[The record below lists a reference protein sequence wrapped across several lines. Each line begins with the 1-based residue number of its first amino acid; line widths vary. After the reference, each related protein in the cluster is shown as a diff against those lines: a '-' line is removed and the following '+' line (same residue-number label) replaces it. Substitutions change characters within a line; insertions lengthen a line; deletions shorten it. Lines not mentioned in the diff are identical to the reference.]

1 MTSME
6 KQKHNTNQLYG
17 LMHTDIEGIDALIE
31 LALNIRWSWN
41 HASDE
46 LWRQLDPEL
55 WEFTRNPWVIL
66 QTVSRDRLEENLA
79 APAFREKLDGLLK
92 ANEQAI
98 STPSWFQQNHPKA
111 ALTTIAYFSMEYM
124 LNEALAIYA
133 GGLGNVAG
141 DQLKSAS
148 DLGVPVVAVGLLY
161 AKGYFRQ
168 EIDKYG
174 TQNALFPYNDPG
186 QLPVTPLRLPN
197 GEWLRIKV
205 SLPGHPIWLRAWQ
218 VQVGRSKLY
227 LLDSNDAANLP
238 THRGI
243 TDELYGGGPEVR
255 IKQEIILGVGGYRL
269 LKALDITPEV
279 CHMNEGH
286 AAFLVLERANDFR
299 KANGTS
305 FEEALAVTRS
315 GNLFTTHT
323 AVAAGFDHFSPS
335 SMEYH
340 LGAYAKEQLGV
351 DFNDLMALG
360 REDANNRSESFNMA
374 YLAIRGSGAVNGV
387 SRLHGE
393 VSRNLFNNLFPRWPA
408 GEVPVGHVTNGV
420 HMPSWDSEYADEIWT
435 ESCGKDRWKGELDDH
450 SAHISKLSDEK
461 LWEFRARSRNRLVGF
476 IRERFERQAI
486 VSNLPSDVVGI
497 AKQVFDPDTLTLGFA
512 RRFVPYKRP
521 DLLLHDPER
530 FIRILTHPEHPVQ
543 LVLAGKAPPFDES
556 GKDLIRKWVQF
567 IQQHDLH
574 RHVLFLSDYDIML
587 AENLVQGVD
596 VWLNT
601 PRRPWEAS
609 GTSGMKVL
617 VNGGLNLSELD
628 GWWAEAYSPEVG
640 WALGDGQEH
649 GDDPAWDAYEAAR
662 LYEILEQQVVPEFYA
677 RNKKGISES
686 WVQRMRKSMANLTP
700 RFSAN
705 RTVREYT
712 DQYYLPAAVNY
723 NKRAARKGATGK
735 TIVSARHQLK
745 NKWEAIQFGKV
756 EIESVSQKHHF
767 KVPIWLNG
775 INPKHVHVELFAEG
789 INGEAPENIK
799 MKLDW
804 MGEDGSH
811 NFYAR
816 VNTSRPTNDYTVR
829 IVTGYEGVS
838 VPLEDNLIV
847 WQH

>member
-1 MTSME
+1 MK
-6 KQKHNTNQLYG
+6 KQKYSKDQFYG

-46 LWRQLDPEL
+46 LWQQLDPEL

-66 QTVSRDRLEENLA
+66 QTVSRDRLEERLTD
-79 APAFREKLDGLLK
+79 PAFREKLKGLLK
-92 ANEQAI
+92 ANEQAN
-98 STPSWFQQNHPKA
+98 SAPSWFQEKHPKA

-124 LNEALAIYA
+124 LNEALPIYA

-141 DQLKSAS
+141 DQLKAAS

-218 VQVGRSKLY
+218 VQVGRARLY

-238 THRGI
+238 IHRGI
-243 TDELYGGGPEVR
+243 TDELYGGGPELR
-255 IKQEIILGVGGYRL
+255 IKQEIILGIGGYRL
-269 LKALDITPEV
+269 LKALDIKPEV
-279 CHMNEGH
+279 CHLNEGH
-286 AAFLVLERANDFR
+286 AAFLVLERANDFM

-305 FEEALAVTRS
+305 FEEALAVTRA

-340 LGAYAKEQLGV
+340 LGTYAKEELGL

-360 REDANNRSESFNMA
+360 RADANNRSENFNMA

-393 VSRNLFNNLFPRWPA
+393 VSRNLFNNLFPRWPEA
-408 GEVPVGHVTNGV
+408 EVPVGHVTNGV
-420 HMPSWDSEYADEIWT
+420 HMPCWDSKYADEIWT
-435 ESCGKDRWKGELDDH
+435 ESCGKDRWRGELADH
-450 SAHISKLSDEK
+450 TAHISKLSDEK
-461 LWEFRARSRNRLVGF
+461 LWEFRNQSRNRLVDF

-486 VSNLPSDVVGI
+486 VSGLPSEVVEI
-497 AKQVFDPDTLTLGFA
+497 ADQVLDPDTLTLGFA

-521 DLLLHDPER
+521 DLLLYDPER
-530 FIRILTHPEHPVQ
+530 LVRILTNSEHPLQ
-543 LVLAGKAPPFDES
+543 LVLAGKAPPFDEA
-556 GKDLIRKWVQF
+556 GKGLIQKWAQF
-567 IQQHDLH
+567 IQQHNLYK
-574 RHVLFLSDYDIML
+574 HVLFLSDYDMML

-628 GWWAEAYSPEVG
+628 GWWAEAFTPEVG
-640 WALGDGQEH
+640 
-649 GDDPAWDAYEAAR
+649 
-662 LYEILEQQVVPEFYA
+662 
-677 RNKKGISES
+677 
-686 WVQRMRKSMANLTP
+686 
-700 RFSAN
+700 
-705 RTVREYT
+705 
-712 DQYYLPAAVNY
+712 
-723 NKRAARKGATGK
+723 
-735 TIVSARHQLK
+735 
-745 NKWEAIQFGKV
+745 
-756 EIESVSQKHHF
+756 
-767 KVPIWLNG
+767 
-775 INPKHVHVELFAEG
+775 
-789 INGEAPENIK
+789 
-799 MKLDW
+799 
-804 MGEDGSH
+804 
-811 NFYAR
+811 
-816 VNTSRPTNDYTVR
+816 
-829 IVTGYEGVS
+829 
-838 VPLEDNLIV
+838 
-847 WQH
+847 

>member
-1 MTSME
+1 MK
-6 KQKHNTNQLYG
+6 KQKYSTNQFYG
-17 LMHTDIEGIDALIE
+17 LMHTDIEGVDALIE

-46 LWRQLDPEL
+46 LWQQLDPEL

-66 QTVSRDRLEENLA
+66 QTVSRDRLEERLTD
-79 APAFREKLDGLLK
+79 PAFREKLKGLLK
-92 ANEQAI
+92 ANEQAN
-98 STPSWFQQNHPKA
+98 SAPSWFQEKHRKA

-124 LNEALAIYA
+124 LNEALPIYA

-141 DQLKSAS
+141 DQLKAAS

-218 VQVGRSKLY
+218 VQVGRARLY

-238 THRGI
+238 IHRGI
-243 TDELYGGGPEVR
+243 TDELYSGGHELR
-255 IKQEIILGVGGYRL
+255 IKQEIILGIGGYKL
-269 LKALDITPEV
+269 LKALDIKPEV

-286 AAFLVLERANDFR
+286 AAFLVLERANDFM

-305 FEEALAVTRS
+305 FEEALAVTRA
-315 GNLFTTHT
+315 GNLFTTYT
-323 AVAAGFDHFSPS
+323 AVPAGFDHFSPS

-340 LGAYAKEQLGV
+340 LGTYAKEELGL

-360 REDANNRSESFNMA
+360 QADADNRSESFNMA

-408 GEVPVGHVTNGV
+408 AEVPVGHVTNGV
-420 HMPSWDSEYADEIWT
+420 HMPCWDSKYADEIWT
-435 ESCGKDRWKGELDDH
+435 ESCGKNRWRGELADH
-450 SAHISKLSDEK
+450 TAHISKLSDEK
-461 LWEFRARSRNRLVGF
+461 LWEFRTRSRNRLVGF
-476 IRERFERQAI
+476 IRVRFERQAI
-486 VSNLPSDVVGI
+486 VSGLPAEVI
-497 AKQVFDPDTLTLGFA
+497 TTTEQVFDPNTLTLGFA

-530 FIRILTHPEHPVQ
+530 FVRILTNPEHPVQ
-543 LVLAGKAPPFDES
+543 LVLAGKAPPFDEA
-556 GKDLIRKWVQF
+556 GKGLIRKWVQF
-567 IQQHDLH
+567 IQQHNLYK
-574 RHVLFLSDYDIML
+574 HVLFLSDYDMML

-617 VNGGLNLSELD
+617 VNGGLNLSVLD
-628 GWWAEAYSPEVG
+628 GWWAEAYTPEVG

-649 GDDPAWDAYEAAR
+649 GDDPAWDAHEAAA

-677 RNKKGISES
+677 RNKKGVSEN
-686 WVQRMRKSMANLTP
+686 WVERMRKSMATLTP
-700 RFSAN
+700 LFSTN

-712 DQYYLPAAVNY
+712 EDYYLPAAINY
-723 NKRAARKGATGK
+723 KKCAARKGAKGK
-735 TIVSARHQLK
+735 RIVGAGHELK
-745 NKWEAIQFGKV
+745 AKWDAIKFGQV
-756 EIESVSQKHHF
+756 QIESERQKHHF

-775 INPKHVHVELFAEG
+775 INPKHVQVELFAEG
-789 INGEAPENIK
+789 INGGVPEKIK
-799 MKLDW
+799 MKFDW
-804 MGEDGSH
+804 MGEDGAH
-811 NFYAR
+811 NFYAE
-816 VNTSRPTNDYTVR
+816 VNSSRPIDHYTVR
-829 IVTGYEGVS
+829 IVPSYEGVS
-838 VPLEDNLIV
+838 VPLENSLIL

>member
-1 MTSME
+1 MKE
-6 KQKHNTNQLYG
+6 QKINANQLYG
-17 LMHTDIEGIDALIE
+17 LMHTDIEGIDGLIE

-46 LWRQLDPEL
+46 LWRQLDSEL

-66 QTVSRDRLEENLA
+66 QMISRDRLEGHLA
-79 APAFREKLDGLLK
+79 DPAFRIKLDGLLK
-92 ANEQAI
+92 KNDQAI
-98 STPSWFQQNHPKA
+98 SMPSWFQHNHPKA

-124 LNEALAIYA
+124 LNEALPIYA

-148 DLGVPVVAVGLLY
+148 DLGVPVVAVGILY

-205 SLPGHPIWLRAWQ
+205 SMPGHPVWLRAWQ

-243 TDELYGGGPEVR
+243 TDELYGGGTDLR
-255 IKQEIILGVGGYRL
+255 IKQEIILGVGGYKL
-269 LKALDITPEV
+269 LRALDIMPEV
-279 CHMNEGH
+279 CHLNEGH
-286 AAFLVLERANDFR
+286 AAFLVLERANDFM
-299 KANGTS
+299 KENGTS
-305 FEEALAVTRS
+305 FAEALAVTRA

-340 LGAYAKEQLGV
+340 LGTYAKEQLGL
-351 DFNDLMALG
+351 DFNELMALG
-360 REDANNRSESFNMA
+360 RANTNNHSESFNMA

-387 SRLHGE
+387 SQLHGE
-393 VSRNLFNNLFPRWPA
+393 VSRNLFNNLFPRWPVA
-408 GEVPVGHVTNGV
+408 EVPVGHVTNGV
-420 HMPSWDSEYADEIWT
+420 HMPCWDSKYADEIWT
-435 ESCGKDRWKGELDDH
+435 ESCGKDRWRGELDDH

-461 LWEFRARSRNRLVGF
+461 LWEFRDRSRNRLVDF
-476 IRERFERQAI
+476 IRGRFERQAL
-486 VSNLPSDVVGI
+486 VSGLPAEVVEI
-497 AKQVFDPDTLTLGFA
+497 ANQVFDPGTLTLGFA

-521 DLLLHDPER
+521 DLLLYDPER
-530 FIRILTHPEHPVQ
+530 LVRILTHPEHPVQ
-543 LVLAGKAPPFDES
+543 LVLAGKAPPFDEA
-556 GKDLIRKWVQF
+556 GKGLIRKWVRF
-567 IQQHDLH
+567 IQQHNLYK
-574 RHVLFLSDYDIML
+574 HVLFLSDYDMML

-628 GWWAEAYSPEVG
+628 GWWAEAYTPEVG

-649 GDDPAWDAYEAAR
+649 GNDPAWDAQEAAT

-677 RNKKGISES
+677 RNKKGVSEI
-686 WVQRMRKSMANLTP
+686 WVGRMRKSMATLTP

-712 DQYYLPAAVNY
+712 EDYYLPAAINY
-723 NKRAARKGATGK
+723 KKSAARKGAKGK
-735 TIVSARHQLK
+735 RIVSAGHELK
-745 NKWEAIQFGKV
+745 NKWDAIKFDQV
-756 EIESVSQKHHF
+756 EIESVRQKHHL

-775 INPKHVHVELFAEG
+775 INPKHIQVELFAEG
-789 INGEAPENIK
+789 INGETSENLK
-799 MKLDW
+799 MKFDW
-804 MGEDGSH
+804 IGEDGAH
-811 NFYAR
+811 NFYVQ
-816 VNTSRPTNDYTVR
+816 VNSSRPIDHYTVR
-829 IVTGYEGVS
+829 IVPSYEGVS

-847 WQH
+847 WQR

>member
-1 MTSME
+1 MKEQNIS
-6 KQKHNTNQLYG
+6 TNQLYG
-17 LMHTDIEGIDALIE
+17 LMHTDIKGIDALIE

-46 LWRQLDPEL
+46 LWQQLDPEL
-55 WEFTRNPWVIL
+55 WELTQNPWVIL
-66 QTVSRDRLEENLA
+66 QTVSRNRLEEHLA
-79 APAFREKLDGLLK
+79 DPAFREKLDGLLK
-92 ANEQAI
+92 SNEQANT
-98 STPSWFQQNHPKA
+98 TPSWFQQKHPKTP
-111 ALTTIAYFSMEYM
+111 LTTIAYFSMEYM
-124 LNEALAIYA
+124 LNEALPIYA

-168 EIDKYG
+168 EIDKFG

-186 QLPVTPLRLPN
+186 QLPITPLRLPS

-238 THRGI
+238 IHRGI
-243 TDELYGGGPEVR
+243 TDELYGGGPELR
-255 IKQEIILGVGGYRL
+255 IKQEIILGIGGYRL
-269 LKALDITPEV
+269 LRALDIKPEV

-286 AAFLVLERANDFR
+286 AAFLVLERAKDFM
-299 KANGTS
+299 KANGTT
-305 FEEALAVTRS
+305 FEEALAVTRA
-315 GNLFTTHT
+315 GNIFTTHT
-323 AVAAGFDHFSPS
+323 AVAAGFDHFSHS

-340 LGAYAKEQLGV
+340 LGTYAKEQLGL
-351 DFNDLMALG
+351 DSNDLMAMG
-360 REDANNRSESFNMA
+360 RADANNQSESFNMA
-374 YLAIRGSGAVNGV
+374 YLAIRGSAAVNGV

-393 VSRNLFNNLFPRWPA
+393 VSRTLFNNLFPRWPVE
-408 GEVPVGHVTNGV
+408 EVPISHVTNGV
-420 HMPSWDSEYADEIWT
+420 HMPCWDSKYADEIWT
-435 ESCGKDRWKGELDDH
+435 ESCGKDRWRGELDDH
-450 SAHISKLSDEK
+450 SAHISKLSDEQ
-461 LWEFRARSRNRLVGF
+461 LWQFRTRSRNRLVDF
-476 IRERFERQAI
+476 IRQRFERQAI
-486 VSNLPSDVVGI
+486 VSGLPSEVIGI
-497 AKQVFDPDTLTLGFA
+497 ANQVFDPDTLTLGFA

-530 FIRILTHPEHPVQ
+530 FVRILTNPEHPVQ

-556 GKDLIRKWVQF
+556 GKTLIRKWVQF
-567 IQQHDLH
+567 VQEHNLYK
-574 RHVLFLSDYDIML
+574 HVLFLSDYDIML

-617 VNGGLNLSELD
+617 VNGGLNLSVLD

-649 GDDPAWDAYEAAR
+649 GDDLEWDAHEATE
-662 LYEILEQQVVPEFYA
+662 LYEILEQQVVPEFYV
-677 RNKKGISES
+677 RNKKGVSES
-686 WVQRMRKSMANLTP
+686 WVERMRKSMATLTP

-712 DQYYLPAAVNY
+712 EDYYLPAAINY
-723 NKRAARKGATGK
+723 KKYAARKGAKGK
-735 TIVSARHQLK
+735 RIVSARHDLK
-745 NKWEAIQFGKV
+745 NKWDAMQFGKV
-756 EIESVSQKHHF
+756 EIESERQKHHF
-767 KVPIWLNG
+767 KVVIWLKG
-775 INPKHVHVELFAEG
+775 INPKHIQVELFAEG
-789 INGEAPENIK
+789 INDEASERIK
-799 MKLDW
+799 MTFDRL
-804 MGEDGSH
+804 GEDGAH
-811 NFYAR
+811 NFYAQ
-816 VNTSRPTNDYTVR
+816 VNTSRPSDHYTVR
-829 IVTGYEGVS
+829 IVPSYEGVS
-838 VPLEDNLIV
+838 VPLEENLIL

>member
-1 MTSME
+1 MK
-6 KQKHNTNQLYG
+6 KQKYNTNQLYG

-46 LWRQLDPEL
+46 LWKQLDSEL
-55 WEFTRNPWVIL
+55 WELTQNPWVIL
-66 QTVSRDRLEENLA
+66 QTVSRDRLEGHLA
-79 APAFREKLDGLLK
+79 DPAFREKLEGLLS
-92 ANEQAI
+92 ANEQAF
-98 STPSWFQQNHPKA
+98 SAPSWFQQNHPKA
-111 ALTTIAYFSMEYM
+111 ALTTTAYFSMEYM
-124 LNEALAIYA
+124 LNEALPIYA

-141 DQLKSAS
+141 DQLKAAS

-186 QLPVTPLRLPN
+186 QLPITPLRLPN
-197 GEWLRIKV
+197 GEWLRLKI

-218 VQVGRSKLY
+218 VQVGRLKLY

-243 TDELYGGGPEVR
+243 TDELYGGGPELR
-255 IKQEIILGVGGYRL
+255 IKQEIILGVGGFKL
-269 LKALDITPEV
+269 LRALDIMPEV

-286 AAFLVLERANDFR
+286 AAFLVLERANDFM
-299 KANGTS
+299 KTNGTS
-305 FEEALAVTRS
+305 FEEAFTVTRT

-340 LGAYAKEQLGV
+340 FGTYAKEELGI

-360 REDANNRSESFNMA
+360 RADANNRSQSFNMA
-374 YLAIRGSGAVNGV
+374 YFAIRGSGAVNGV
-387 SRLHGE
+387 SRLHGT
-393 VSRNLFNNLFPRWPA
+393 VSRNLFNNLFPRWPVE
-408 GEVPVGHVTNGV
+408 EVPVGHVTNGV
-420 HMPSWDSEYADEIWT
+420 HMPCWDSKYADEIWT
-435 ESCGKDRWKGELDDH
+435 ESCGKDRWRGELDDH

-461 LWEFRARSRNRLVGF
+461 LWQFRNRSRNRLVG
-476 IRERFERQAI
+476 IVRERFERQAR
-486 VSNLPSDVVGI
+486 VSGLPSEVVV
-497 AKQVFDPDTLTLGFA
+497 AADQVFDPDTLTLGFA

-530 FIRILTHPEHPVQ
+530 FVRILTHPEHPVQ

-556 GKDLIRKWVQF
+556 GKALIRKWIQF
-567 IQQHDLH
+567 IQQYNLYK
-574 RHVLFLSDYDIML
+574 HVLFLSDYDMML
-587 AENLVQGVD
+587 TEHLVQGVD

-640 WALGDGQEH
+640 WALGDGREH
-649 GDDPAWDAYEAAR
+649 GDDPTWDAHEAAA

-677 RNKKGISES
+677 RNKKGVSEI
-686 WVQRMRKSMANLTP
+686 WVERMRKSMATLTP

-712 DQYYLPAAVNY
+712 EQYYLPAAVNY
-723 NKRAARKGATGK
+723 KKRAARKGATGK
-735 TIVSARHQLK
+735 TIVGARHGLK
-745 NKWEAIQFGKV
+745 NKWDAIQFGKV
-756 EIESVSQKHHF
+756 EIESERQKHHF
-767 KVPIWLNG
+767 KVAIWLKG
-775 INPKHVHVELFAEG
+775 INPKHIQVELFAEG
-789 INGEAPENIK
+789 INGEASERTK
-799 MKLDW
+799 MTFDW
-804 MGEDGSH
+804 LGEDGAH
-811 NFYAR
+811 NFYAQ
-816 VNTSRPTNDYTVR
+816 VNTSRPSDHYTIR
-829 IVTGYEGVS
+829 IVPSYEGVS
-838 VPLEDNLIV
+838 VPLEDNLIL

>member
-1 MTSME
+1 MKE
-6 KQKHNTNQLYG
+6 QKYNTNQFYG
-17 LMHTDIEGIDALIE
+17 LMHTDVEGIDALIE

-41 HASDE
+41 HASDM
-46 LWRQLDPEL
+46 LWEQLDPEL

-66 QTVSRDRLEENLA
+66 QTVSRDRLEERLTD
-79 APAFREKLDGLLK
+79 PDFREKLDGLLK
-92 ANEQAI
+92 ANEKAI

-124 LNEALAIYA
+124 LNEALPIYA

-141 DQLKSAS
+141 DQLKAAS

-186 QLPVTPLRLPN
+186 QLPITPLRLPN

-218 VQVGRSKLY
+218 VQVGRAKLY

-238 THRGI
+238 IHRGI
-243 TDELYGGGPEVR
+243 TDELYGGGPELR
-255 IKQEIILGVGGYRL
+255 IKQEIILGIGGYRL
-269 LKALDITPEV
+269 LKALDIKPEV

-286 AAFLVLERANDFR
+286 AAFLVLERANDFM

-305 FEEALAVTRS
+305 FEEALAVTRA

-340 LGAYAKEQLGV
+340 LGTYAKDELGL

-360 REDANNRSESFNMA
+360 RADTNNRSESFNMA

-408 GEVPVGHVTNGV
+408 DEVPVGHVTNGV
-420 HMPSWDSEYADEIWT
+420 HMPSWDSKYADEIWT
-435 ESCGKDRWKGELDDH
+435 ESCGKNRWRGELDDH

-461 LWEFRARSRNRLVGF
+461 LWEFRNRSRNSLVGF
-476 IRERFERQAI
+476 IRKRFERQAI
-486 VSNLPSDVVGI
+486 ISGLPSEVVGG

-530 FIRILTHPEHPVQ
+530 FVRILTNPEHPVQ
-543 LVLAGKAPPFDES
+543 LVLAGKAPPFDEA
-556 GKDLIRKWVQF
+556 GKGLIRKWVQF
-567 IQQHDLH
+567 VQKHNLH
-574 RHVLFLSDYDIML
+574 KHVLFLSDYDMML

-596 VWLNT
+596 VWVNT

-628 GWWAEAYSPEVG
+628 GWWAEAYTPEVG

-649 GDDPAWDAYEAAR
+649 GDDPTWDAQEAAT

-677 RNKKGISES
+677 RNKKGVSEI
-686 WVQRMRKSMANLTP
+686 WVERIRKSMATLTP

-712 DQYYLPAAVNY
+712 EDYYLPAAINY
-723 NKRAARKGATGK
+723 KKRAARKGAMGK
-735 TIVSARHQLK
+735 TIVSARHELK
-745 NKWEAIQFGKV
+745 NKWDTIRFGKV
-756 EIESVSQKHHF
+756 EIESELQKKHF
-767 KVPIWLNG
+767 KVPLWLNG
-775 INPKHVHVELFAEG
+775 INPKHVQVELFAEG
-789 INGEAPENIK
+789 IKDEASENIK
-799 MKLDW
+799 MKFDW
-804 MGEDGSH
+804 MGEDGAY
-811 NFYAR
+811 NFYAQ
-816 VNTSRPTNDYTVR
+816 VNTSRPIDHYTVR
-829 IVTGYEGVS
+829 VVPSYEGIF